1 VINLNDPLLSS
12 SELAAY
18 LGVPVKWIYA
28 NKHLLPALRL
38 GRELRFRASEVDAWL
53 EDQRE
58 NQRHDL
64 RYRTVS

>member
-1 VINLNDPLLSS
+1 VINLN
-12 SELAAY
+12 
-18 LGVPVKWIYA
+18 VPVKWIYA